1 MRGAFA
7 KLGRCRQFQHPA
19 SSPQPP
25 ESNREPRRFVRARLQ
40 SCRGR
45 RKFLPALAA
54 EAMFLRL
61 SCRVLIPH
69 PLSPRQ
75 NPKISNREA
84 QRLEIQLTHT
94 KQTTQR
100 DSNRENNACISTTKM
115 GRLTVR
121 EDHAPQNPHRLR
133 PETARKTNS
142 PPSTF
147 VSARKKSALYFVQV
161 TEFPIEPM
169 FRLEKW
175 QSE

>member
-84 QRLEIQLTHT
+84 QRLETLATQT
-94 KQTTQR
+94 KQRTQPR
-100 DSNRENNACISTTKM
+100 SNREKAEVFALSLPPM
-115 GRLTVR
+115 GPAKPPNSNR
-121 EDHAPQNPHRLR
+121 ETILL
-133 PETARKTNS
+133 ETYANS
-142 PPSTF
+142 
-147 VSARKKSALYFVQV
+147 
-161 TEFPIEPM
+161 
-169 FRLEKW
+169 
-175 QSE
+175 